1 MSSVMANPCH
11 LIDVPRIPADIN
23 CYSNNDETLD
33 ALVEKLM
40 GLDAFRGVSPTVPFP
55 GKTHMKY

>member
-1 MSSVMANPCH
+1 M
-11 LIDVPRIPADIN
+11 IKTYIN

-40 GLDAFRGVSPTVPFP
+40 GRDTFRGTSPTDPFC
-55 GKTHMKY
+55 GKEYLQY

>member
-1 MSSVMANPCH
+1 MANPCH